1 MEAFRRT
8 VGRLSQRNRSADSC
22 RFRQE
27 RSSTF
32 IPKCVFHNS
41 HRPAQPQAD
50 RYERDERVLG
60 SYGVRPPGP
69 LIRPPPGRWPVST
82 STTPT
87 LRIRTEVLQTHGRS
101 RYLARSEEHTS
112 ELQS

>member
-50 RYERDERVLG
+50 
-60 SYGVRPPGP
+60 P
-69 LIRPPPGRWPVST
+69 LR
-82 STTPT
+82 
-87 LRIRTEVLQTHGRS
+87 
-101 RYLARSEEHTS
+101 ARRKSPR
-112 ELQS
+112 